1 MKAGLTFFPSW
12 DLFVAASCSPP
23 PLSLR
28 ESRTRGL
35 PLPSPSDLGA
45 LPLPLK
51 RRTVLAIHT
60 ADPPKNNGS
69 DVPVAA
75 ASKASSSAVA
85 TPEEKPAP

>member
-12 DLFVAASCSPP
+12 DPLVAASCSPP
-23 PLSLR
+23 PLPPR
-28 ESRTRGL
+28 VANQRFATPFTVGSR
-35 PLPSPSDLGA
+35 A

-60 ADPPKNNGS
+60 ADPPKNNGP